1 MASGGLVKD
10 IEIGLGPGGSTS
22 LGLVFEKDA
31 TTPTIKGWKAGTV
44 AEAANKASGC
54 GALGG
59 GNEIV
64 EIGGERV
71 EGLVYADFV
80 LAVKRHPERP
90 VRQGPPSGSRSSGV
104 GAGGTL

>member
-1 MASGGLVKD
+1 MKD
-10 IEIGLGPGGSTS
+10 IEIGLGPGGSTR
-22 LGLVFEKDA
+22 LGLAFEKDA
-31 TTPTIKGWKAGTV
+31 TTPTIKGWKAGSAV
-44 AEAANKASGC
+44 EMANKVSGC

-64 EIGGERV
+64 EIGGECV